1 MSGVLEGLKVLEMGH
16 VVAAPAAGAT
26 FADWGAEV
34 IKLEPLTGEMARGID
49 HPITPEEIA
58 WAQSPDHVN
67 GSFQFLNRGKKGIAL
82 DLRTESGKE
91 IIGKL
96 AAWADI
102 FFSNYE
108 VGTLAKLGLDY
119 PSLRKINPR
128 LVYGIL
134 TGYGTTGPDKDERGF
149 DYSAAWARSGLMYM
163 MGEPGSIPP
172 PQRGGLMDRVT
183 GAHMVGGLLAAI
195 YHRDRTGQGQKVEF
209 SLYHT
214 GVWTDVE
221 DIQPALLGIE
231 PVKHDRTMARN
242 PLWNSYETADGRWF
256 WAAMLQPDLSWGNFC
271 RAMGHPEW
279 ENDPRFNTLENR
291 FWNRQELIR
300 LIDEIISTKAL
311 AEWEAIFRAN
321 NLIYGRVQSPQEVIK
336 DPQAHANHFFVNL
349 KYPDKPD
356 IQTVMTPVKFV
367 ENPAEVKSCAPEVG
381 QHTAEVLLGLNYDW
395 KDIARFKEEKAIL

>member
-1 MSGVLEGLKVLEMGH
+1 MAGVLEGLKVLEMGH

-34 IKLEPLTGEMARGID
+34 IKIEPLTGEMARSIY

-58 WAQSPDHVN
+58 WAQSPNHVN
-67 GSFQFLNRGKKGIAL
+67 GYFQFLNRGKKGVAL
-82 DLRTESGKE
+82 DLRTVSGKE

-102 FFSNYE
+102 FLSNYE
-108 VGTLAKLGLDY
+108 VGTLAKLGMDY

-172 PQRGGLMDRVT
+172 PQRGGMMDRVT
-183 GAHMVGGLLAAI
+183 GAHMVGGLLAAL

-214 GVWTDVE
+214 GVWTVAE
-221 DIQPALLGIE
+221 DIQPALLGRE

-242 PLWNSYETADGRWF
+242 PLWNSYKTADGRWF

-300 LIDEIISTKAL
+300 LIDEIISTKGL

-349 KYPDKPD
+349 RYPDKPD
-356 IQTVMTPVKFV
+356 IKTVMTPVKFV
-367 ENPAEVKSCAPEVG
+367 ENPAQVKSCAPEVG
-381 QHTAEVLLGLNYDW
+381 QHTEEVLLGLNYDW
-395 KDIARFKEEKAIL
+395 EDIARFKEEKAIL